1 MKSYHEHPLRILRY
15 SAKNIWLLIFPII
28 RSINVIRFDRD
39 FLYNWLRG
47 AWFDLLII
55 GAILVFGFVRWFFSQ
70 IVVGETAIVH
80 RLGFFVRVIKT
91 IPYANMSS
99 VTIEHPFYFKPFRAA
114 IVRCDTS
121 AGILN
126 ATDMKLMV
134 SEKTANVIMEH
145 IPDVSEA
152 TKIKDIIDPS
162 ELSVMLFSAFF
173 SSGFSG
179 VVYIALFLIKG
190 GSIARDI
197 LSIAINSIQ
206 TQTAHMSGRLVLKI
220 PFGAVLL
227 GLFIIGTWLLS
238 FIVNLLRYSR
248 FNTDVD
254 ENCLNIRYGIT
265 TRKEFRIMPS
275 HINYTDMR
283 QNLIMKY
290 MGMVAVNISCAGYG
304 SDSNSMP
311 VLTPVKKERSIGREL
326 EHIGIFA
333 GVRNDFRTLRTG
345 FWNYIWLPVTL
356 GAALIPAQKRIVEF
370 FPKFSE
376 LSYFVL
382 IMFEV
387 LLGWFTL
394 IKLTAWW
401 TSGIALYDD
410 KILVRCCKWSF
421 FHTVVSERRKLVKV
435 TFEQTIMQEFWGT
448 CAVGFW
454 FEGEE
459 YRKYKVKS
467 MSVQNAARIAELLD
481 CAGSARL
488 LKKGVF
494 NRKRRK

>member
-1 MKSYHEHPLRILRY
+1 MYHEHPLRILRY
-15 SAKNIWLLIFPII
+15 SMRNIWLLIFP
-28 RSINVIRFDRD
+28 
-39 FLYNWLRG
+39 LLRG
-47 AWFDLLII
+47 LTILQMDAQRFYEWIKGAWLDIAILGLII
-55 GAILVFGFVRWFFSQ
+55 VFGFVRWYFS
-70 IVVGETAIVH
+70 
-80 RLGFFVRVIKT
+80 RVSISDKYITHSDGVFIKFRKT
-91 IPYANMSS
+91 IPLESIS
-99 VTIEHPFYFKPFRAA
+99 VATAETPVYMIPFRAMKFS
-114 IVRCDTS
+114 CDTR
-121 AGILN
+121 AGIFK
-126 ATDMKLMV
+126 ATDMKLLV
-134 SEKTANVIMEH
+134 STKLCRTLMSH
-145 IPDVSEA
+145 IPDVNVRKKVEDLPKPTA
-152 TKIKDIIDPS
+152 
-162 ELSVMLFSAFF
+162 LSVMLFSAFF

-197 LSIAINSIQ
+197 ISISINSIQ
-206 TQTAHMSGRLVLKI
+206 TQTAHISERLVLKI
-220 PFGAVLL
+220 PFAAVLL

-454 FEGEE
+454 FEGEIK
-459 YRKYKVKS
+459 RRHKVRALSLKDIETIS
-467 MSVQNAARIAELLD
+467 QLLDIELLSLIR
-481 CAGSARL
+481 A
-488 LKKGVF
+488 
-494 NRKRRK
+494 